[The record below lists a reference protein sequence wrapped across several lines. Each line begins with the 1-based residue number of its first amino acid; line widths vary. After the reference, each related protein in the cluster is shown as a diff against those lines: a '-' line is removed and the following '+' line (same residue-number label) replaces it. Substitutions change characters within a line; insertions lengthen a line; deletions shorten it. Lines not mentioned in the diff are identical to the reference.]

1 MELYLATG
9 LRALGSQLGLL
20 TALLTYSL
28 HAGLWAGV
36 VARLTRWRA
45 VPFALR
51 HTAWKLALLAP
62 LATTCLTLSIP
73 SSFEHGFETFAYS
86 PHVTRILLNEPSHEA
101 DRATSQTQATRR
113 LLAFSGTCLLFAAAL
128 GVTRFAAVA
137 GTQWRRL
144 GPRRRVTDA
153 RLLTRLRLLL
163 EPLKLGEVQLTE
175 SANIDCP
182 LVLGAREICIPLA
195 TLAALDDA
203 EVDAVLAHEL
213 AHVERG
219 DALWFPLFG
228 LVRAA
233 LWFHPVTRWV
243 SGQVRQS
250 AELACDERCLELTGE
265 PLALARALTRIAARA
280 LGDQRAVALPTMT
293 QPRSSLVARVARLTS
308 DAQSGRSH
316 FSWQSRTGLLVSL
329 GAVALLSLVS
339 SVRVAGA
346 QPAKTLVSAPRAGAG
361 LGASMAELSVQ
372 MAELAR
378 SEHRLEA
385 ERASL
390 SMRSAPRLRGENPST
405 RLLEVEQELRHV
417 QQMQAYLEAPVS
429 GE

>member
-1 MELYLATG
+1 VELQVATG

-28 HAGLWAGV
+28 HAALWAGV
-36 VARLTRWRA
+36 VAWLTRWRA

-62 LATTCLTLSIP
+62 LATTFLTLSVP
-73 SSFEHGFETFAYS
+73 SSFEHGFEKIAYS
-86 PHVTRILLNEPSHEA
+86 PHVAGLSLNEPSHDA
-101 DRATSQTQATRR
+101 NGATSPTEATRR
-113 LLAFSGTCLLFAAAL
+113 LLAFSGTCLLLAAAL
-128 GVTRFAAVA
+128 GVARFAGVA
-137 GTQWRRL
+137 GAQWRRL

-153 RLLTRLRLLL
+153 RLLARLQGLL
-163 EPLKLGEVQLTE
+163 EPLALGEVRLTE
-175 SANIDCP
+175 SAGIDCP
-182 LVLGAREICIPLA
+182 LVVGAREICIPLA

-228 LVRAA
+228 VVRAA
-233 LWFHPVTRWV
+233 LWFHPITRWV

-280 LGDQRAVALPTMT
+280 LGAQHAVAFPAMT

-308 DAQSGRSH
+308 DPQNGRSH
-316 FSWQSRTGLLVSL
+316 FSWQSRTGMLVSL
-329 GAVALLSLVS
+329 GAVALVSLAS
-339 SVRVAGA
+339 SVRVAEA
-346 QPAKTLVSAPRAGAG
+346 QPARTLVSAPRAGAER
-361 LGASMAELSVQ
+361 GASMAELGMQ
-372 MAELAR
+372 MAELTR
-378 SEHRLEA
+378 REQWLEA
-385 ERASL
+385 EQASL
-390 SMRSAPRLRGENPST
+390 STSSAPRVRGENPSP

-417 QQMQAYLEAPVS
+417 HQMQAYLEALVS

>member
-1 MELYLATG
+1 VELYLATG
-9 LRALGSQLGLL
+9 LRALGSQLGVL

-28 HAGLWAGV
+28 HAVLWAAV
-36 VARLTRWRA
+36 VARLTRWRS

-62 LATTCLTLSIP
+62 LATTCLSLSVP
-73 SSFEHGFETFAYS
+73 SSFEHGFENFAYS
-86 PHVTRILLNEPSHEA
+86 PHVTRISLNEPSHDA
-101 DRATSQTQATRR
+101 DRATSPTEATRR
-113 LLAFSGTCLLFAAAL
+113 LFAFSGTCLLLAAVL
-128 GVTRFAAVA
+128 GVARFAAVA

-153 RLLTRLRLLL
+153 RLLARLQRLL
-163 EPLKLGEVQLTE
+163 EPLALGEVRLTE
-175 SANIDCP
+175 GANIDCP

-195 TLAALDDA
+195 TLVALDDA

-228 LVRAA
+228 VVRAA

-265 PLALARALTRIAARA
+265 PLALARALTRIAERA
-280 LGDQRAVALPTMT
+280 LSAQHAVALPTMT

-308 DAQSGRSH
+308 DAPSGRGQL
-316 FSWQSRTGLLVSL
+316 SWQSRTGLLVSL
-329 GAVALLSLVS
+329 GAVALLSLAW
-339 SVRVAGA
+339 SVRVADA
-346 QPAKTLVSAPRAGAG
+346 QPVQTLVAAPRTGVER
-361 LGASMAELSVQ
+361 GASVAELSLQ
-372 MAELAR
+372 MAALSRREQQ
-378 SEHRLEA
+378 LEA
-385 ERASL
+385 EQASL
-390 SMRSAPRLRGENPST
+390 ATRSAPSADQSPAT
-405 RLLEVEQELRHV
+405 RRLEVEQELRHV
-417 QQMQAYLEAPVS
+417 QQMQAYLEAIVS